1 MLMRTAMAH
10 LLGESTAK
18 VLCEAIYEL
27 IEGERI
33 AAQRHSVLLKPL

>member
-18 VLCEAIYEL
+18 VLYEAIYEL
-27 IEGERI
+27 IEGKRI
-33 AAQRHSVLLKPL
+33 AVQHHSVLLKPL